1 MEGWYG
7 VNCSQK
13 CLEQCRDNS
22 TCNHVTGL
30 CDKRCD
36 AGWTG
41 TLCEKGAISIKLCKT
56 APILNNDFF
65 FKKDSSKCN
74 LIIFF

>member
-13 CLEQCRDNS
+13 CLEQCRYNS

-41 TLCEKGAISIKLCKT
+41 RLCEKGAISIKLCKT
-56 APILNNDFF
+56 APILN
-65 FKKDSSKCN
+65 KV
-74 LIIFF
+74 